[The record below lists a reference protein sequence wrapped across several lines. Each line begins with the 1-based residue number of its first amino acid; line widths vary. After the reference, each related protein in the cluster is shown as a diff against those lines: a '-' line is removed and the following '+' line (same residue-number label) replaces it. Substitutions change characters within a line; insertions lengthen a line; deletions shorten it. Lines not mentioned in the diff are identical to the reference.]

1 VIQTVKTDI
10 CALSNNHVL
19 LVPETTS
26 QIILLFL
33 HRHPRQDQPDQDN
46 KTSLLRAGTT
56 SSSDAL
62 HKEINSLANISSV
75 SQVASSD
82 QKSTAA
88 DSIGDVAESKR
99 LLRGEVG
106 DLAVLLLVASVAV
119 EHDAGDSL
127 LSGIG
132 QTLHGSGH
140 DGRALRVARAHNDG
154 VGALGRGQLEEAL
167 GLAVGGARSA
177 FGQSVL
183 ADAGGVGSSDAL
195 AGDAVGAV
203 LLLEA

>member
-1 VIQTVKTDI
+1 VNP
-10 CALSNNHVL
+10 LSA
-19 LVPETTS
+19 S
-26 QIILLFL
+26 
-33 HRHPRQDQPDQDN
+33 
-46 KTSLLRAGTT
+46 AA

-62 HKEINSLANISSV
+62 HKEVNSLANISSV
-75 SQVASSD
+75 SQVASSN
-82 QKSTAA
+82 QQSATAN
-88 DSIGDVAESKR
+88 SIGDVAESER
-99 LLRGEVG
+99 LLGREVG

-127 LSGIG
+127 LGGGG

-140 DGRALRVARAHNDG
+140 DGRALGVAGSDDDG

-167 GLAVGGARSA
+167 GLAVGGARGA